1 MACPG
6 DIFSRAIV
14 DEMMNCAHQSS
25 STESI
30 CYWDGLC
37 MNLTCADDLDVPK
50 RFKRTAVQ
58 KPEISRN
65 SMVSVSS
72 PIFRENKFAIGGS
85 KK

>member
-6 DIFSRAIV
+6 GIFSRAIV

-30 CYWDGLC
+30 CYWDGLR
-37 MNLTCADDLDVPK
+37 MNLTCSDDREVPN

-58 KPEISRN
+58 KPAASRAAMIN
-65 SMVSVSS
+65 VSA
-72 PIFRENKFAIGGS
+72 PIFRGNRFQVGGS